1 MEQPAGPARFSGP
14 RIARTVIAAV
24 LSGYTVN
31 TLLLVL
37 PSGLDPPRLLAF
49 VGCLA
54 AAFVLQ
60 LAHSAAA
67 PLRWRTRTR
76 VATLTTQAAVTFL
89 PFVWVGPQA
98 GALAGFLAGSVLLAI
113 GQRWRWGLYFLIAAG
128 VGVGLWAN
136 GLRMTDAGY
145 GIYFTLLTGLMVY
158 GVSSLGSLVAMLYAA
173 RGELAQLAVIQERL
187 RVARD
192 LHDLLG
198 FHISAMT
205 LKSELAYRLLPAAAD
220 RARWELR
227 DVVAATHRALA
238 DIRMIARGEQR
249 MSTMQEVQVAR
260 AIFAATEMDL
270 RVDVSLPKLAEEI
283 DTVLAIVAREAATN
297 ILRHSKAR
305 QCLIEAGIHAGQIQL
320 RVSND
325 GVEPDPGVPEL
336 TGAGLDNLADRVA
349 AVGGRLVA
357 TTEDGWFRVTATVPV
372 TPRTVPGV
380 APGVAAPR
388 PSTHWG
394 ANALA
399 AGLARTPA
407 RTEPVPDASQPWH
420 RRAARTITLVVLY
433 GYGLLLCVNVLGSH
447 PTVPALLGFAG
458 CVAVLVGIQ
467 IVHAFWEPTRWPA
480 WARAGTL
487 GVQAVATV
495 LPLAWLL
502 EPWGSMG
509 GILAGSLLLVLTGP
523 ARWVMYGAVGAAVLA
538 LALWL
543 GQRPEL
549 VGYLTLSTLLT
560 GLVVYA
566 ISSLSGMMRRVENA
580 RQRQAR
586 AAVVRERLRVSRD
599 LQHRLG
605 QHLSEVQARSQRAFR
620 QLPEAPA
627 AARTEVAEMLDVT
640 RRALAEVRVVASGYR
655 HMSLG
660 TEISS
665 AVSTLT
671 AAGVEVDV
679 DAPAALELPQ
689 EAGALAALVL
699 REAVTNVI
707 RHSDARTCTIA
718 VDLTAE
724 RRIRLLVANNGV
736 PPVPGA
742 PWPPLPAGSGLGD
755 LAERLR
761 AIGGNLTTEAAD
773 GVLRLTAELPM
784 EIPTD
789 SPHRSGS
796 TLPGNLPR
804 SEPGSATGATTGA
817 PS

>member
-1 MEQPAGPARFSGP
+1 M
-14 RIARTVIAAV
+14 IVAV

-37 PSGLDPPRLLAF
+37 PPGLNTPRLLAF

-54 AAFVLQ
+54 AAYVLQ

-67 PLRWRTRTR
+67 PLRWRPRTRT
-76 VATLTTQAAVTFL
+76 ATLTAQAAVTFL

-98 GALAGFLAGSVLLAI
+98 GALAGFLAGSMLLAI
-113 GQRWRWGLYFLIAAG
+113 GHRWRWGIYLLIAAG
-128 VGVGLWAN
+128 VGAGLWAN
-136 GLRMTDAGY
+136 GLGAADIGY
-145 GIYFTLLTGLMVY
+145 GVYFTLLTGLMVY
-158 GVSSLGSLVAMLYAA
+158 GVSSLGSLVAMVYAA
-173 RGELAQLAVIQERL
+173 RGELAQLAVVQERL

-220 RARWELR
+220 RARRELR
-227 DVVAATHRALA
+227 DVVAAAHRALA
-238 DIRMIARGEQR
+238 DTRMIAGGEQR
-249 MSTMQEVQVAR
+249 MSTVAEIQVAR

-270 RVDVSLPKLAEEI
+270 RVEVSLPELVDEI

-305 QCLIEAGIHAGQIQL
+305 QCLIEAGIHAGQVQL

-336 TGAGLDNLADRVA
+336 AGAGLDNLADRVA
-349 AVGGRLVA
+349 AVGGRLVT
-357 TTEDGWFRVTATVPV
+357 TTEDGWFRVTATVPA
-372 TPRTVPGV
+372 TPRTVPGLV
-380 APGVAAPR
+380 PGVAAPP
-388 PSTHWG
+388 PSTLWS
-394 ANALA
+394 ANSLA
-399 AGLARTPA
+399 AGLTRVSARA
-407 RTEPVPDASQPWH
+407 RPVPDGTQPWH
-420 RRAARTITLVVLY
+420 RRLARTITLVVLC

-447 PTVPALLGFAG
+447 PPVPALLGFAG

-467 IVHAFWEPTRWPA
+467 IVHAFGEPARWPA

-487 GVQAVATV
+487 ATQAAATA
-495 LPLAWLL
+495 LPIAWLVQ
-502 EPWGSMG
+502 PWGSMG

-523 ARWVMYGAVGAAVLA
+523 ARWVMYGAVGAAVFT

-543 GQRPEL
+543 GERPEL

-566 ISSLSGMMRRVENA
+566 ISSLSGMMRQVEDA
-580 RQRQAR
+580 RQRLAR
-586 AAVVRERLRVSRD
+586 AAVIRERLRVSRD
-599 LQHRLG
+599 LQDRLG
-605 QHLSEVQARSQRAFR
+605 QRLSEVQARSQRAFR
-620 QLPEAPA
+620 QLPEAPEV
-627 AARTEVAEMLDVT
+627 ARTEVAEMLDVT
-640 RRALAEVRVVASGYR
+640 RRALADVRVVASGYR

-671 AAGVEVDV
+671 AAGIGVEV
-679 DAPAALELPQ
+679 DAPAVPELPE

-707 RHSDARTCTIA
+707 RHSDARTCTIT
-718 VDLTAE
+718 VDLTAGH
-724 RRIRLLVANNGV
+724 RIRLRVANNGV
-736 PPVPGA
+736 PPAPG
-742 PWPPLPAGSGLGD
+742 PRWPPLPAGSGLGD
-755 LAERLR
+755 LAERVR
-761 AIGGNLTTEAAD
+761 AIGGNLTTETTA
-773 GVLRLTAELPM
+773 GRLRLTAELPT

-789 SPHRSGS
+789 SPQRSGS
-796 TLPGNLPR
+796 TLPGNLPG